1 MFSSRES
8 PQIIAYDYKHHNNVG
23 EILVGDRNNTFLI
36 IKILNLWEMVKMFV
50 VDK

>member
-8 PQIIAYDYKHHNNVG
+8 PQIIAYNYKYHNSVG
-23 EILVGDRNNTFLI
+23 EILVGDRNNTAV
-36 IKILNLWEMVKMFV
+36 IKILNLWEMIKMFV